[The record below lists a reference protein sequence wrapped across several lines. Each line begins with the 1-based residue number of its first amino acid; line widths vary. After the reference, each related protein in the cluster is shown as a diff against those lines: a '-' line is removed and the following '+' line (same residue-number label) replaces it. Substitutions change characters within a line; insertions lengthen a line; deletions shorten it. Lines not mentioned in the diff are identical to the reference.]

1 MVHFLGVV
9 RLVKEGGEFQEGK
22 HQILAYQ
29 TGPTDEPNLKLYKT
43 HVEQIVNK
51 GASKLTAGKRIRL
64 TSDNNDYDLHVS
76 STSLPGDDETII
88 VFFAVTETDFGK
100 EHSIGKLFDEFK
112 DAFYNA
118 CSASQ
123 VGKGSAGS
131 CQKQAQNLLNQI
143 IQKYSKS
150 KLKEVQGKVDQVKD
164 IMKDNVNKALD
175 NVEKLED
182 MEQKSEQL
190 EQQAKGF
197 QQGAV
202 QVKKRF
208 RCEYYK
214 ATAILVALVV
224 LIIIIIVIIVVETNK
239 KKDG

>member
-1 MVHFLGVV
+1 VHYIAVV

-29 TGPTDEPNLKLYKT
+29 TGPQDEPNLKLYKT

-51 GASKLTAGKRIRL
+51 GAAKLTPGKRIKL

-76 STSLPGDDETII
+76 STSLPGDDDNVV

-100 EHSIGKLFDEFK
+100 DHSIGKLFDEFK
-112 DAFYNA
+112 DGFYA
-118 CSASQ
+118 SCPASQ
-123 VGKGSAGS
+123 VAKANSGA
-131 CQKQAQNLLNQI
+131 CQKQSQNLLNQL
-143 IQKYSKS
+143 IQKYSRS
-150 KLKEVQGKVDQVKD
+150 KLKDVQGKVDQVKD

-175 NVEKLED
+175 NVERLED
-182 MEQKSEQL
+182 MEIKSDQL

-208 RCEYYK
+208 QCEYYK
-214 ATAILVALVV
+214 ATAILAALVIIV
-224 LIIIIIVIIVVETNK
+224 IIIIIVVVVVI
-239 KKDG
+239 